1 VVSFSDHYRNYNLED
16 NKMSEDNKG
25 TTVSNPIKPVV
36 MMPCRLN
43 YLESVL
49 SNIKEQVNGISL
61 AKSKIDYDDAINELI
76 SMINTAT

>member
-1 VVSFSDHYRNYNLED
+1 
-16 NKMSEDNKG
+16 MSEENE
-25 TTVSNPIKPVV
+25 TPTVRDPVEPVV